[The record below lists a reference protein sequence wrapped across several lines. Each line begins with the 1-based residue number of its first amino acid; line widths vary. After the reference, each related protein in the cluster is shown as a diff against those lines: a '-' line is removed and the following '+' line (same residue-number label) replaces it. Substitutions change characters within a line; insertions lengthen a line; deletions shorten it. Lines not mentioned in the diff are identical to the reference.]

1 MKFKKNVNVKLD
13 FMMMVKKKNAN
24 LAIIHGFII

>member
-1 MKFKKNVNVKLD
+1 MKFKKNVNARLD
-13 FMMMVKKKNAN
+13 FMMMVKNKNAN